1 MPRTDS
7 VSSRDNLWREDW
19 DGESVSSSTSAPSH
33 LERVPSPGRP
43 YPAEEYELS
52 PTLEE
57 WSRSA
62 HRHRLRPH
70 YRDGDTIDWWHED
83 ASERER
89 WKGMVSQHGLRGLVS
104 PLIDVTQLWFVM
116 ILTGICVG
124 LAGGWLDILV
134 MWLSGL
140 REGRCTRGFLWN
152 QVECCVG
159 VEAGDVCHDWRPW
172 GEYLGISSI
181 FGQSLLHSFAYILLS
196 TAFAASAAV
205 LVSSYAPYAF
215 HTGIPEIK
223 AIIGGY
229 VFDSF
234 LSTWTLLIKALGL
247 ALSVSSGLSLGK
259 EGPLVHVS
267 CCMAFLFMKLFSKFH
282 RNEAQKRKILAAAA
296 AAGVSVA
303 FGSPLGGVL
312 FGLEAATL
320 SSVVPELDAFGGD
333 FDVMWRGFVTSVI
346 AAVALQYVDPFKTSK
361 LVLFQ
366 VTNGGDTWLAFELVR
381 ASPGTSL
388 NVTDL
393 TQIPWLCLS
402 IIGIRFSVRDV
413 QGVLGSLLTKL
424 NIAAAV
430 YRRNSILHE
439 WPILEVTGVAA
450 VTATIS
456 YLVVFLRVPA
466 SDLVANLFQEC
477 DPQRIDFHGLCNPT
491 AMWENVFLLIL
502 TGVVKIAFTAWTF
515 GMMKNDNEEIQ
526 VPAGIFLPTIAIGA
540 SFGRVV
546 GLLTQGLYRAYPK
559 AWFFSACPPDPTVRC
574 IYPGFYA
581 VIGASSMVAGVTR
594 MTVSLV
600 VIVFELTGALS
611 HVLPIMISVMISK
624 WIADALGPDG
634 IYASWIALRRY
645 PWLKPFEFRDNGEV
659 AADAMTPA
667 DKLVV
672 LHEGSPLGELSQ
684 YSFLLATREFIGLT
698 RAWTERVL
706 DTWKYHGFPVVR
718 DGILLGYVAREKLKS
733 FIEPLLSES
742 GAATRIGSFA
752 GAQGGDSA
760 DLSPLLE
767 DAMQL
772 RKEVPLELVVNMFRK
787 LNLRH
792 IMFAQAGRLTGM
804 ITKTDIVALSTAH
817 FVHRG
822 ALAEERTTSSK

>member
-7 VSSRDNLWREDW
+7 VSSRDNLWQENW
-19 DGESVSSSTSAPSH
+19 DDDESSKPRAH
-33 LERVPSPGRP
+33 IERVPTPGRSS

-52 PTLEE
+52 PNLEE
-57 WSRSA
+57 WSKSA
-62 HRHRLRPH
+62 HRHRLRPNYH
-70 YRDGDTIDWWHED
+70 DGDTIDWWHED

-89 WKGMVSQHGLRGLVS
+89 WKGMISQRGLRGLVS

-116 ILTGICVG
+116 IFTGICVG

-159 VEAGDVCHDWRPW
+159 VEAGDVCYDWRPW

-181 FGQSLLHSFAYILLS
+181 FGQSLLHSFAYIFLS

-205 LVSSYAPYAF
+205 LVISYAPYAF

-234 LSTWTLLIKALGL
+234 LSTWTLVIKALGL

-267 CCMAFLFMKLFSKFH
+267 CCMSFLFMKLFSKFH
-282 RNEAQKRKILAAAA
+282 QNEAQKRKILAAAA

-312 FGLEAATL
+312 FGLE
-320 SSVVPELDAFGGD
+320 ELDAFGGD

-366 VTNGGDTWLAFELVR
+366 VTNGGDTWLAFEL
-381 ASPGTSL
+381 
-388 NVTDL
+388 
-393 TQIPWLCLS
+393 IPWLCLS
-402 IIGIRFSVRDV
+402 VIG
-413 QGVLGSLLTKL
+413 GVLGSLLTKL

-439 WPILEVTGVAA
+439 YPLLEVTGAAA
-450 VTATIS
+450 VTATVI
-456 YLVVFLRVPA
+456 PA

-491 AMWENVFLLIL
+491 AMWENVFLLVL
-502 TGVVKIAFTAWTF
+502 TGIVKIGFTAWTF
-515 GMMKNDNEEIQ
+515 GMM

-581 VIGASSMVAGVTR
+581 VIGASSMLAGVTR
-594 MTVSLV
+594 MTGT
-600 VIVFELTGALS
+600 LTGALS

-645 PWLKPFEFRDNGEV
+645 PWLTPFEFQDNGEIASDV
-659 AADAMTPA
+659 MTPA

-672 LHEGSPLGELSQ
+672 LHEGTPLSELSG
-684 YSFLLATREFIGLT
+684 SIELT
-698 RAWTERVL
+698 NEQERVL

-718 DGILLGYVAREKLKS
+718 DGILLGYVAREKLKKP
-733 FIEPLLSES
+733 FLSET

-752 GAQGGDSA
+752 DAQGSDSA

-792 IMFAQAGRLTGM
+792 IMFAQAGKLTGM

-822 ALAEERTTSSK
+822 ALAEERPTSYK